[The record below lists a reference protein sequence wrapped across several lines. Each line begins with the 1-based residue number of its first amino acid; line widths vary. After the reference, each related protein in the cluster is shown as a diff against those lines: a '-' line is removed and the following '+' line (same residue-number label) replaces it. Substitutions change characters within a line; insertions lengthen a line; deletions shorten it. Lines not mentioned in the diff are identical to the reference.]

1 MADDPRIRIL
11 DAAEQAFA
19 DNGLAG
25 ARTAAIADDAGVNKA
40 MLHYYFG
47 SKEELYVAVLGRV
60 IEQVSCLADAALT
73 DIGADPMERLS
84 RFMDGYAS
92 ILRAHPNF
100 APIMVRELLNGAPH
114 VGPIFQDKLWPIM
127 PQAAQVLSEAQAA
140 GLLNPE
146 AKFPLAAPVMIAPF
160 VFFAFA
166 RPLMEQILGP
176 FSADLAEAY
185 HRTAKEVVLNGLRAR
200 KEAS

>member
-1 MADDPRIRIL
+1 MAEDPRTRIL

-19 DNGLAG
+19 DLGLAG
-25 ARTAAIADDAGVNKA
+25 ARTAAIAEGAGVNKA

-47 SKEELYVAVLGRV
+47 SKEDLYVAVLERV
-60 IEQVSCLADAALT
+60 VEQVSNLAGSALG
-73 DIGADPMERLS
+73 DVEADPMERLS
-84 RFMDGYAS
+84 MFMDGYAS

-100 APIMVRELLNGAPH
+100 APIMVRELVSGVPH
-114 VGPIFQDKLWPIM
+114 VAPIFKDKMWPIL
-127 PQAAQVLSEAQAA
+127 PQAAEVLGEAQKA
-140 GLLNPE
+140 GVLNP
-146 AKFPLAAPVMIAPF
+146 AASFPMAGPVMISPF

-166 RPLMEQILGP
+166 RPLMEQIFGP
-176 FSADLAEAY
+176 FTPELAETY